1 MIRANVPKYKVK
13 GHPDGCFE
21 CVVAH
26 FVILLFSA
34 NAQSAFA
41 YIRNRV
47 LLLTLPEIFPFSTSG
62 KYMRQIAL
70 LVAEIRLEFVCEYF
84 MTTLGARGPRGK
96 GIMKRELSPAL
107 VLPRT
112 FVRAVVQPGGL
123 DHLRISTNRVGR
135 AYLS

>member
-13 GHPDGCFE
+13 G
-21 CVVAH
+21 
-26 FVILLFSA
+26 L
-34 NAQSAFA
+34 
-41 YIRNRV
+41 RV
-47 LLLTLPEIFPFSTSG
+47 LSLRLEIECFCLHCLKYFHFRLLVYIP
-62 KYMRQIAL
+62 QIAL